1 MVNSNKI
8 KSRIIEKGLT
18 QEYVADK
25 MKLSQS
31 AFNLKLN
38 NSRCFRLEEMFEL
51 AELLGVECED
61 LKKYFFKQ

>member
-38 NSRCFRLEEMFEL
+38 NSRAFGLEEMFNL
-51 AELLGVECED
+51 AEFLGIECDE
-61 LKKYFFKQ
+61 LKQYFFKQ

>member
-18 QEYVADK
+18 QEYVADR
-25 MKLSQS
+25 MMLSQS

-38 NSRCFRLEEMFEL
+38 NSRSFRLEEMFGL
-51 AELLGVECED
+51 ADLLEIKCEE
-61 LKKYFFKQ
+61 LKKYFFKN